1 MRVAGD
7 DYNARH
13 HLSERALLDGLVDGL
28 HDIRGHEGLF
38 ILITN
43 VFHHVVELENRMA
56 ELERR
61 LDSRG

>member
-7 DYNARH
+7 DYSGGG
-13 HLSERALLDGLVDGL
+13 HLTERALLDGLVDGL

-38 ILITN
+38 VLITTL
-43 VFHHVVELENRMA
+43 FHHVVALEDRMA

-61 LDSRG
+61 LESRG